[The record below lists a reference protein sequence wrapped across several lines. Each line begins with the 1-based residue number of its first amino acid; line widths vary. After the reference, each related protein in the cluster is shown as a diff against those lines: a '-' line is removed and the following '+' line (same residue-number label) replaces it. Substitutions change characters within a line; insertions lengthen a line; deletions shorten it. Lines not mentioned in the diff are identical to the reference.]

1 MIAWFKK
8 WLGRGSKVDLLVR
21 ALPNPPRVR
30 AGVLAWAEAT
40 KAIGDRA
47 GRWEPEDSLIL
58 DSLRQ
63 LADAADLLGPMVD
76 GVVGADKRAALVSQL
91 RLVATTFGVVD
102 AAFDA
107 FWDAKGSPVLEQY
120 IARLRALGD

>member
-1 MIAWFKK
+1 MITWLKK

-40 KAIGDRA
+40 KEFGEYVE
-47 GRWEPEDSLIL
+47 RWEPEDSLLI

-76 GVVGADKRAALVSQL
+76 GVVGADKRIALVRQL
-91 RLVATTFGVVD
+91 RMVASSFGVVD

-107 FWDAKGSPVLEQY
+107 FWDAKGSPILERY
-120 IARLRALGD
+120 IQRLRAMP

>member
-8 WLGRGSKVDLLVR
+8 WFGRGSKVDLLVR

-76 GVVGADKRAALVSQL
+76 GVVGADKRGIGQPAPAGGHDLWCGRRRVRCVLGRQ
-91 RLVATTFGVVD
+91 RLS
-102 AAFDA
+102 
-107 FWDAKGSPVLEQY
+107 GSRTVHHAPSG
-120 IARLRALGD
+120 AG

>member
-40 KAIGDRA
+40 KEFGEYVE
-47 GRWEPEDSLIL
+47 RWEPEDSLLI

-76 GVVGADKRAALVSQL
+76 GVVGADKRIALVRQL
-91 RLVATTFGVVD
+91 RMVASSFGVVD

-107 FWDAKGSPVLEQY
+107 FWDAKGSPILERY
-120 IARLRALGD
+120 IQRLRAMP